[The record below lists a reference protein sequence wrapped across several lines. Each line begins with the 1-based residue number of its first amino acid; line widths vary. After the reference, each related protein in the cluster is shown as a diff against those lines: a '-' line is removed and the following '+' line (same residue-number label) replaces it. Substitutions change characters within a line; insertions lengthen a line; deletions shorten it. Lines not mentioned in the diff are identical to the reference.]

1 MRVLLSTI
9 GSRGEVQPML
19 ALGLELARLG
29 AEVRLCA
36 PPDFRDLIGGFGL
49 EFVPVGPEVSKA
61 GAVRGAVPTLQER
74 RDMIAGTVAD
84 QFEAV
89 GAAAADCELLIGCGA
104 LQIAARSIAELRDIP
119 YFYAAYAANTLPS
132 EHLPPPPLGPGVDT
146 TADNLTQ
153 WKQDADRWNAL
164 WAEPLNARR
173 TALGLT
179 PVTDVRDHIFT
190 DHPWLAAD
198 PVLGPWPEPADS
210 DLTRSESRPS
220 AAELAGSGVGL
231 ADADPLPR
239 DRQWGSGLDVWQPGA
254 WMLRDQR
261 PLAAEIERF
270 LAAGEPPVY
279 FGFGSMH
286 MAPETGRA
294 ALDAARA
301 LGRRAVILRGWSG
314 LNVRDDATDCLV
326 IGDVDHQALF
336 PRVAAV
342 VHHGGAGTTTAVAC
356 AGVPHVVVPQ
366 RFDQYY
372 WADRVASLGIGF
384 AHAPGEVTAATLVS
398 ALEDALAPETVMRAR
413 ELAPALRTDGATRAA
428 QRILSLAPN
437 GS

>member
-19 ALGLELARLG
+19 ALGLELVRQG

-36 PPDFRDLIGGFGL
+36 PPDFRGLIGAYGL
-49 EFVPVGPEVSKA
+49 EFVPVGPEVSQA
-61 GAVRGAVPTLQER
+61 GAVRGALPTPQER

-84 QFEAV
+84 QFDAV
-89 GAAAADCELLIGCGA
+89 GAAAEDCELLIGCGA
-104 LQIAARSIAELRDIP
+104 LQIAAHSIAELRDIP
-119 YFYAAYAANTLPS
+119 YVYAAYAPNTLPS

-173 TALGLT
+173 TALGLS

-190 DHPWLAAD
+190 DRPWLAAD
-198 PVLGPWPEPADS
+198 PILGPWPDS
-210 DLTRSESRPS
+210 AP
-220 AAELAGSGVGL
+220 GV
-231 ADADPLPR
+231 
-239 DRQWGSGLDVWQPGA
+239 RQRGSGLGVWQPGA
-254 WMLRDQR
+254 WFVREPGSLD
-261 PLAAEIERF
+261 AELEEF

-301 LGRRAVILRGWSG
+301 LGRRALILRGWSG
-314 LNVRDDATDCLV
+314 LDVTDNATDCLV
-326 IGDVDHQALF
+326 IGDVNHQALF

-342 VHHGGAGTTTAVAC
+342 VHHGGAGTTTAVAR

-366 RFDQYY
+366 RFDQFY
-372 WADRVASLGIGF
+372 WADRVTTLGIGF
-384 AHAPGEVTAATLVS
+384 AHAPGEVTTATLIP
-398 ALEDALAPETVMRAR
+398 ALEQALTPETIARAR
-413 ELAPALRTDGATRAA
+413 ELAPTLIPDGASRAA
-428 QRILSLAPN
+428 ERILSLTPN
-437 GS
+437 SA

>member
-29 AEVRLCA
+29 AAVRLCA
-36 PPDFRDLIGGFGL
+36 PPDFRALIGGFGL
-49 EFVPVGPEVSKA
+49 EFVPVGPEVAKA
-61 GAVRGAVPTLQER
+61 GAARGAVPTPQQR

-84 QFEAV
+84 QFDAV
-89 GAAAADCELLIGCGA
+89 GAAAADCELLVGCGA

-119 YFYAAYAANTLPS
+119 YLYAAYAANTLPS
-132 EHLPPPPLGPGVDT
+132 EQLPPPPLGPGVDT

-179 PVTDVRDHIFT
+179 PATEVRDHIFT

-198 PVLGPWPEPADS
+198 PTLGPWPEPG
-210 DLTRSESRPS
+210 T
-220 AAELAGSGVGL
+220 
-231 ADADPLPR
+231 
-239 DRQWGSGLDVWQPGA
+239 DRGSGLDVWQPGA
-254 WMLRDQR
+254 WMLREQGS
-261 PLAAEIERF
+261 LAPELEDF
-270 LAAGEPPVY
+270 LSAGDPPVY

-286 MAPETGRA
+286 MAADTGRA

-314 LNVRDDATDCLV
+314 LDVQDDATDCLV

-336 PRVAAV
+336 PRCAAV
-342 VHHGGAGTTTAVAC
+342 VHHGGAGTTTAVAR

-366 RFDQYY
+366 RFDQFY
-372 WADRVASLGIGF
+372 WADRVTASGIGF
-384 AHAPGEVTAATLVS
+384 AHTPGEVTTPTLAA
-398 ALEDALAPETVMRAR
+398 ALDHALTPQTATRAR
-413 ELAPALRTDGATRAA
+413 ELAPAIRADGATCAA
-428 QRILSLAPN
+428 ERILAHAF
-437 GS
+437 